1 MEKESI
7 ITSAIPSAIRGS
19 DEEVLIEFER
29 MLCIITQILADG
41 ILKTQTSGDVTKRAY
56 PIVRFYYKDVS
67 HRNSYWYKLTQAK
80 GKYFDFLISAVSE
93 HGKENLETFGDYLF
107 NEFSISPKYWS
118 TSNQRKIIESLLN
131 NGFNPSKAKRQ
142 LNSLETLEC

>member
-1 MEKESI
+1 
-7 ITSAIPSAIRGS
+7 
-19 DEEVLIEFER
+19 
-29 MLCIITQILADG
+29 
-41 ILKTQTSGDVTKRAY
+41 
-56 PIVRFYYKDVS
+56 DVS

-142 LNSLETLEC
+142 LNSLETCMLDDHDIDGRVTECVAHSKVWFILGEFEIGEM